1 MGVINMKENEKI
13 TGESLANSLNAIILY
28 KKISSIENK
37 MKEYQ
42 ETIEKTTVDIPEF
55 CKMKEDKFQTFI
67 NHQIN
72 QMIRD
77 NTLDYFYQLSLQ

>member
-1 MGVINMKENEKI
+1 MKEEKI
-13 TGESLANSLNAIILY
+13 TGESLANSLNAIILF
-28 KKISSIENK
+28 KKITSIENK

-42 ETIEKTTVDIPEF
+42 KTIESTIVDIPEF

-67 NHQIN
+67 DNQIN
-72 QMIRD
+72 KMIRD